1 MLGYKAFD
9 ENLINRYGK
18 EFELEK
24 EYTIDGEIKFGS
36 RGFHFCTNLEDTLR
50 YVDGSNAV
58 IAIVESL
65 GDLQKY
71 DDEYNGYYDMFVTNK
86 IKIIKVLTK
95 EDILKYMFKLPE
107 FRIIRL
113 ISSYFQF
120 NEEDLQLLEMLYSNN
135 DNIMK
140 AIRYY
145 QRNDLDAYKILKFIF
160 ESL

>member
-36 RGFHFCTNLEDTLR
+36 NGFHFCTYLEYTLR

-58 IAIVESL
+58 ITIVESL

-113 ISSYFQF
+113 ISLYFQF
-120 NEEDLQLLEMLYSNN
+120 SEDDLQMLEMLYLNN
-135 DNIMK
+135 DNVMK

-145 QRNDLDAYKILKFIF
+145 QRNELDAYKIL
-160 ESL
+160 

>member
-1 MLGYKAFD
+1 MLGFKAFD
-9 ENLINRYGK
+9 DDLINRYGQK
-18 EFELEK
+18 FELEK
-24 EYTIDGEIKFGS
+24 EYILDGEIKFGS

-50 YVDGSNAV
+50 YVDGTSA
-58 IAIVESL
+58 IITIVESL
-65 GDLQKY
+65 GNLQKY

-113 ISSYFQF
+113 ISLYFQF
-120 NEEDLQLLEMLYSNN
+120 SEDDLQMLEMLYLNN
-135 DNIMK
+135 DNVMK

-145 QRNDLDAYKILKFIF
+145 QRNELDAYKIL
-160 ESL
+160 

>member
-50 YVDGSNAV
+50 YVDGTSA
-58 IAIVESL
+58 IITIVESL
-65 GDLQKY
+65 GNLQKY

-95 EDILKYMFKLPE
+95 KDILKYMFKLPE

-120 NEEDLQLLEMLYSNN
+120 SEEDLQMLEMLYLNN
-135 DNIMK
+135 ENIMK

-145 QRNDLDAYKILKFIF
+145 QRNELDTYKIL
-160 ESL
+160 

>member
-1 MLGYKAFD
+1 MLGFKAFD
-9 ENLINRYGK
+9 DDLINRYGQK
-18 EFELEK
+18 FELEK
-24 EYTIDGEIKFGS
+24 EYIMDGEIKFGS

-50 YVDGSNAV
+50 YVDGTSA
-58 IAIVESL
+58 IITIVESL
-65 GDLQKY
+65 GNLQKY

-95 EDILKYMFKLPE
+95 DDILKYMFKLPE

-120 NEEDLQLLEMLYSNN
+120 NEEDLQMLEMLYQNN
-135 DNIMK
+135 DSIIK

-145 QRNDLDAYKILKFIF
+145 QRNELDAYKIL
-160 ESL
+160 

>member
-1 MLGYKAFD
+1 MLGFKAFD
-9 ENLINRYGK
+9 DDLINRYGQK
-18 EFELEK
+18 FELEK
-24 EYTIDGEIKFGS
+24 EYIMDGEIKFGS

-50 YVDGSNAV
+50 YVDGTSA
-58 IAIVESL
+58 IITIVESL
-65 GDLQKY
+65 GNLQKY

-113 ISSYFQF
+113 ISLYFQF
-120 NEEDLQLLEMLYSNN
+120 SEDDLQMLEMLYLNN
-135 DNIMK
+135 DNVMK

-145 QRNDLDAYKILKFIF
+145 QRNELDAYKIL
-160 ESL
+160 

>member
-9 ENLINRYGK
+9 ENLINRYGI

-36 RGFHFCTNLEDTLR
+36 NGFHFCTYLEDTLR
-50 YVDGSNAV
+50 YVDGTNAV

-95 EDILKYMFKLPE
+95 NSDVP
-107 FRIIRL
+107 
-113 ISSYFQF
+113 
-120 NEEDLQLLEMLYSNN
+120 
-135 DNIMK
+135 
-140 AIRYY
+140 
-145 QRNDLDAYKILKFIF
+145 IF
-160 ESL
+160 LN

>member
-9 ENLINRYGK
+9 ENLINRYGTK
-18 EFELEK
+18 LELEK

-36 RGFHFCTNLEDTLR
+36 NGFHFCTYLEDTLR
-50 YVDGSNAV
+50 YVDGTNAV

-95 EDILKYMFKLPE
+95 EDIFNYMFKLPK
-107 FRIIRL
+107 FRLIRL

-120 NEEDLQLLEMLYSNN
+120 NEEDLQMLEMLYLNN
-135 DNIMK
+135 DNIIK
-140 AIRYY
+140 AIKYY
-145 QRNDLDAYKILKFIF
+145 QRNDMDAYKIL
-160 ESL
+160 

>member
-1 MLGYKAFD
+1 MIGYKAFD
-9 ENLINRYGK
+9 ENLVNRYGK
-18 EFELEK
+18 KFELNY
-24 EYTIDGEIKFGS
+24 EYTIEGEIKFGS
-36 RGFHFCTNLEDTLR
+36 HGFHFCTNLEDTLR

-58 IAIVESL
+58 IAIVQSL

-120 NEEDLQLLEMLYSNN
+120 TEEDLQMLEMLYLNN

-145 QRNDLDAYKILKFIF
+145 QRNELDAYKIL
-160 ESL
+160 